1 MLFYLILIVIY
12 YIKKML
18 IKDAISTSAFE
29 LKNNNN
35 LNSRLDSEILFSHL
49 FNISRNDIFFNLNKN
64 ISDVELQQY
73 KFLVNRRI
81 NNEPIAYIINLKE
94 FWSINFYVD
103 RSVLIP
109 RPETEVLI
117 HLILSNLNNKN
128 KFLSILDLGTGSGCI
143 LISLLKELVKAKGI
157 GIDKSNKA
165 IAVAKKN
172 SILQKVDNR
181 VLFKNV
187 DLEQIKFDKK
197 FDLIVS
203 NPPYLPNVTLKN
215 LNADI
220 KLYEPRIALQGGV
233 QGVDFLYKIIDLAS
247 KILKIN
253 GLLALEIGDN
263 QFHILAKYLNKN
275 RFKILDK
282 YILINKQVR
291 CLLAT
296 KL

>member
-1 MLFYLILIVIY
+1 MLVNE
-12 YIKKML
+12 
-18 IKDAISTSAFE
+18 AIAFAEQE
-29 LKNNNN
+29 LKRSNN
-35 LNSRLDSEILFSHL
+35 LNSRLDSEILVSHL
-49 FNISRNDIFFNLNKN
+49 INIPRESIYSKLKENLPPNKAEDLQKLVSRRVK
-64 ISDVELQQY
+64 
-73 KFLVNRRI
+73 K
-81 NNEPIAYIINLKE
+81 EPIAYILNNKE
-94 FWSINFYVD
+94 FWSTNFYVD

-117 HLILSNLNNKN
+117 DLILSQINNKN
-128 KFLSILDLGTGSGCI
+128 NYFNILDIGTGSGCI
-143 LISLLKELVKAKGI
+143 LVSLLKELTKAKGI
-157 GIDKSNKA
+157 GVDKSSKA

-172 SILQKVDNR
+172 STSQHVDSR
-181 VLFKNV
+181 SSFKNIN
-187 DLEQIKFDKK
+187 LENIKFDKK

-203 NPPYLPNVTLKN
+203 NPPYLPDVSLKN
-215 LNADI
+215 LNLDI
-220 KLYEPRIALQGGV
+220 KLYEPKIALQGGV
-233 QGVDFLYKIIDLAS
+233 QGVDFLCKIITLAS

-263 QFHILAKYLNKN
+263 QFHILAKYLKEN

>member
-1 MLFYLILIVIY
+1 MLVNE
-12 YIKKML
+12 
-18 IKDAISTSAFE
+18 AIAFAEQE
-29 LKNNNN
+29 LKRSNN
-35 LNSRLDSEILFSHL
+35 LNSRLDSEILVSHL
-49 FNISRNDIFFNLNKN
+49 INIPRESIYSKLKENLPSNKTE
-64 ISDVELQQY
+64 ELQ
-73 KFLVNRRI
+73 KLVSRRVKK
-81 NNEPIAYIINLKE
+81 EPIAYILNNKE
-94 FWSINFYVD
+94 FWSTNFYVD

-117 HLILSNLNNKN
+117 DLILSKINNKN
-128 KFLSILDLGTGSGCI
+128 NYLNILDIGTGSGCI
-143 LISLLKELVKAKGI
+143 LISLLKELARAKGI
-157 GIDKSNKA
+157 GVDKSSKA
-165 IAVAKKN
+165 IAIAKKN
-172 SILQKVDNR
+172 SISQQVDNR
-181 VLFKNV
+181 TLFKNV
-187 DLEQIKFDKK
+187 NLEEIKFDKK

-203 NPPYLPNVTLKN
+203 NPPYLPDVSLKN
-215 LNADI
+215 LNSDI
-220 KLYEPRIALQGGV
+220 KLYEPKIALQGGV

>member
-1 MLFYLILIVIY
+1 MLVNE
-12 YIKKML
+12 
-18 IKDAISTSAFE
+18 AIAFAEQE
-29 LKNNNN
+29 LKRSNN
-35 LNSRLDSEILFSHL
+35 LNSRLDSEILVSHL
-49 FNISRNDIFFNLNKN
+49 INIPRESIYSKLKENLPSNKTE
-64 ISDVELQQY
+64 ELQR
-73 KFLVNRRI
+73 LVSRRVKK
-81 NNEPIAYIINLKE
+81 EPIAYILNNKE
-94 FWSINFYVD
+94 FWSTNFYVD

-117 HLILSNLNNKN
+117 DLILSQISNKN
-128 KFLSILDLGTGSGCI
+128 NHLNILDIGTGSGCI

-157 GIDKSNKA
+157 GVDKSSKA
-165 IAVAKKN
+165 IAIAKKN
-172 SILQKVDNR
+172 SISQQVDNR
-181 VLFKNV
+181 AFFKNV
-187 DLEQIKFDKK
+187 NLEEIKFDKK

-203 NPPYLPNVTLKN
+203 NPPYLPDVSMKN
-215 LNADI
+215 LNSDI
-220 KLYEPRIALQGGV
+220 KLYEPKIALQGGV
-233 QGVDFLYKIIDLAS
+233 QGVDFLYKIIGLAS

-263 QFHILAKYLNKN
+263 QFHILAKYLKKN

>member
-1 MLFYLILIVIY
+1 MLVNE
-12 YIKKML
+12 
-18 IKDAISTSAFE
+18 AIAFAEQE
-29 LKNNNN
+29 LKRSNN
-35 LNSRLDSEILFSHL
+35 LNSRLDSEILVSHL
-49 FNISRNDIFFNLNKN
+49 INVPRESIYSKLKENLPLNKTE
-64 ISDVELQQY
+64 ELQ
-73 KFLVNRRI
+73 KLVSRRVKK
-81 NNEPIAYIINLKE
+81 EPIAYILNNKE
-94 FWSINFYVD
+94 FWSTNFYVD

-117 HLILSNLNNKN
+117 DLILSQINNKN
-128 KFLSILDLGTGSGCI
+128 NYSNILDIGTGSGCI
-143 LISLLKELVKAKGI
+143 LISLLKELAKAKGI
-157 GIDKSNKA
+157 GVDKSSKA

-172 SILQKVDNR
+172 SISQQVDNR
-181 VLFKNV
+181 ALFKNIN
-187 DLEQIKFDKK
+187 LEEIKFDKK

-203 NPPYLPNVTLKN
+203 NPPYLPNVSLKN
-215 LNADI
+215 LNSDI
-220 KLYEPRIALQGGV
+220 KLYEPKIALQGGV
-233 QGVDFLYKIIDLAS
+233 QGVDFLYKIIGLAS

-263 QFHILAKYLNKN
+263 QFNILAKYLKKN

>member
-1 MLFYLILIVIY
+1 MLVNE
-12 YIKKML
+12 
-18 IKDAISTSAFE
+18 AIAFAEQE
-29 LKNNNN
+29 LKRSNN
-35 LNSRLDSEILFSHL
+35 LNSRLDSEILVSHL
-49 FNISRNDIFFNLNKN
+49 INIPRESIYSKLKENLPSNKTE
-64 ISDVELQQY
+64 ELQ
-73 KFLVNRRI
+73 KLVSRRVKK
-81 NNEPIAYIINLKE
+81 EPIAYILNNKE
-94 FWSINFYVD
+94 FWSTNFYVD

-117 HLILSNLNNKN
+117 DLILSQISNKN
-128 KFLSILDLGTGSGCI
+128 NYLNILDIGTGSGCI

-157 GIDKSNKA
+157 GVDKSAKA
-165 IAVAKKN
+165 IAIAKKN
-172 SILQKVDNR
+172 SISQQVDNR
-181 VLFKNV
+181 ASFKNV
-187 DLEQIKFDKK
+187 NLEEIKFDKK

-203 NPPYLPNVTLKN
+203 NPPYLPDVSLKN
-215 LNADI
+215 LNLDI
-220 KLYEPRIALQGGV
+220 KLYEPKIALQGGV
-233 QGVDFLYKIIDLAS
+233 QGVDFLCKIINLAS

-263 QFHILAKYLNKN
+263 QFHILATYLKKN

>member
-1 MLFYLILIVIY
+1 MLVNE
-12 YIKKML
+12 
-18 IKDAISTSAFE
+18 AIAFAEQE
-29 LKNNNN
+29 LKRSNN
-35 LNSRLDSEILFSHL
+35 LNSRLDSEILVSHL
-49 FNISRNDIFFNLNKN
+49 INIPRESIYSKLKENLPSNKTE
-64 ISDVELQQY
+64 ELQ
-73 KFLVNRRI
+73 KLVARRVKK
-81 NNEPIAYIINLKE
+81 EPIAYILNNKE
-94 FWSINFYVD
+94 FWSTNFYVD

-117 HLILSNLNNKN
+117 DLILSQISNKN
-128 KFLSILDLGTGSGCI
+128 NYLNILDIGTGSGCI

-157 GIDKSNKA
+157 GVDKSSKA
-165 IAVAKKN
+165 IAIAKKN
-172 SILQKVDNR
+172 SILQQVDNR
-181 VLFKNV
+181 ASFKNV
-187 DLEQIKFDKK
+187 NLEEIKFDKK

-203 NPPYLPNVTLKN
+203 NPPYLPDVSLKN
-215 LNADI
+215 LSLDI
-220 KLYEPRIALQGGV
+220 KLYEPKIALQGGV
-233 QGVDFLYKIIDLAS
+233 QGVDFLCKIINLAS

-263 QFHILAKYLNKN
+263 QSRILAKYLRKN

>member
-1 MLFYLILIVIY
+1 MLVNE
-12 YIKKML
+12 
-18 IKDAISTSAFE
+18 AIDFAEQE
-29 LKNNNN
+29 LKRSNN
-35 LNSRLDSEILFSHL
+35 LNSRLDSEILVSHL
-49 FNISRNDIFFNLNKN
+49 INIPRESIYSKLKENLSSNKTE
-64 ISDVELQQY
+64 ELQ
-73 KFLVNRRI
+73 KLVSRRVKK
-81 NNEPIAYIINLKE
+81 EPIAYILNNKE
-94 FWSINFYVD
+94 FWSTNFYVD

-117 HLILSNLNNKN
+117 DLILSQISNKN
-128 KFLSILDLGTGSGCI
+128 NYLNILDIGTGSGCI

-157 GIDKSNKA
+157 GVDKSTKA
-165 IAVAKKN
+165 IAIAKKN
-172 SILQKVDNR
+172 SILQQVDNR
-181 VLFKNV
+181 ASFKNV
-187 DLEQIKFDKK
+187 NLEEIKFDKK

-203 NPPYLPNVTLKN
+203 NPPYLPDVSLKN
-215 LNADI
+215 LNLDI
-220 KLYEPRIALQGGV
+220 KLYEPKIALQGGV
-233 QGVDFLYKIIDLAS
+233 QGVDFLCKIINLAS

-263 QFHILAKYLNKN
+263 QFHILAKYLKKN

>member
-1 MLFYLILIVIY
+1 MLVNE
-12 YIKKML
+12 
-18 IKDAISTSAFE
+18 AIAFAEQE
-29 LKNNNN
+29 LKRSNN
-35 LNSRLDSEILFSHL
+35 LNSRLDSEILVSHL
-49 FNISRNDIFFNLNKN
+49 INIPRETIYSKLKENLPSNKTE
-64 ISDVELQQY
+64 ELQ
-73 KFLVNRRI
+73 KLVSRRVKK
-81 NNEPIAYIINLKE
+81 EPIAYILNNKE
-94 FWSINFYVD
+94 FWSTNFYVD

-117 HLILSNLNNKN
+117 DLILSQISNKN
-128 KFLSILDLGTGSGCI
+128 NYLNILDIGTGSGCI

-157 GIDKSNKA
+157 GVDKSSKA
-165 IAVAKKN
+165 IAIAKKN
-172 SILQKVDNR
+172 SILQQVDNR
-181 VLFKNV
+181 ASFKNV
-187 DLEQIKFDKK
+187 NLEEIKFDKK

-203 NPPYLPNVTLKN
+203 NPPYLPDVSLKN
-215 LNADI
+215 LNLDI
-220 KLYEPRIALQGGV
+220 KLYEPKIALQGGV
-233 QGVDFLYKIIDLAS
+233 QGVDFLCKIINLAS

-263 QFHILAKYLNKN
+263 QFHILATYLKKN

>member
-1 MLFYLILIVIY
+1 MLVNE
-12 YIKKML
+12 
-18 IKDAISTSAFE
+18 AIAFAEQE
-29 LKNNNN
+29 LKRSNN
-35 LNSRLDSEILFSHL
+35 LNSRLDSEILVSHL
-49 FNISRNDIFFNLNKN
+49 INIPRESIYSKLKENLPSNKTE
-64 ISDVELQQY
+64 ELQ
-73 KFLVNRRI
+73 KLVSRRVKK
-81 NNEPIAYIINLKE
+81 EPIAYILNNKE
-94 FWSINFYVD
+94 FWSTNFYVD

-117 HLILSNLNNKN
+117 DLILSQINNKN
-128 KFLSILDLGTGSGCI
+128 NYFNILDIGTGSGCI
-143 LISLLKELVKAKGI
+143 LVSLLKELTKAKGI
-157 GIDKSNKA
+157 GIDKSSKA

-172 SILQKVDNR
+172 SISQHVDSR
-181 VLFKNV
+181 SSFKNIN
-187 DLEQIKFDKK
+187 LENIKFDKK

-203 NPPYLPNVTLKN
+203 NPPYLPDVSLKN
-215 LNADI
+215 LNLDI
-220 KLYEPRIALQGGV
+220 KLYEPKIALQGGV
-233 QGVDFLYKIIDLAS
+233 QGVDFLYKIIGLAS